1 MCRIKSSIFLINL
14 QIGIGVLALPNTLH
28 AIGMIPGII
37 CILASGLITT
47 YLDTVIGTFKRGHP
61 EVYSIADTGYVMFG
75 RFGKELF
82 GGMYWVYYIT
92 RHDFQELTTDI
103 LRTCWSWSGLGVLHR
118 DERHHFTWRLYY
130 CLGRD
135 MFGPGNRHR
144 NASDVG

>member
-1 MCRIKSSIFLINL
+1 MSRIKSSCFLINL

-82 GGMYWVYYIT
+82 GGMYWVRFHHQSRFPGTDGRYSAYLW
-92 RHDFQELTTDI
+92 ELV
-103 LRTCWSWSGLGVLHR
+103 RSWHSR
-118 DERHHFTWRLYY
+118 
-130 CLGRD
+130 
-135 MFGPGNRHR
+135 PQ
-144 NASDVG
+144 

>member
-1 MCRIKSSIFLINL
+1 MWSRLISRIKSSCFLINL

-47 YLDTVIGTFKRGHP
+47 YLDTVIGAFKRGHP

-82 GGMYWVYYIT
+82 GGMYWVIY
-92 RHDFQELTTDI
+92 TTPVTI
-103 LRTCWSWSGLGVLHR
+103 A
-118 DERHHFTWRLYY
+118 
-130 CLGRD
+130 
-135 MFGPGNRHR
+135 R
-144 NASDVG
+144 N

>member
-1 MCRIKSSIFLINL
+1 MWYGRVSFIWSRLISRIKSSCFLINL

-82 GGMYWVYYIT
+82 GGMYWVLYTTSHNSEADSRY
-92 RHDFQELTTDI
+92 FAFSLELV
-103 LRTCWSWSGLGVLHR
+103 RSWHSQ
-118 DERHHFTWRLYY
+118 
-130 CLGRD
+130 
-135 MFGPGNRHR
+135 PP
-144 NASDVG
+144 